1 MTWVWLALTFADTCQ
16 LIWDN
21 MSCCVKQNK
30 ERCQQSAPLCHF
42 RGKFPLQCVRQNNL
56 DMLLMICWLISL
68 YYNQVYKQNM
78 SCYII
83 HLLLPVCPIN
93 YLKWSYEIDQKKKKV
108 SVFLIFVSGF
118 ASELFKNIQ
127 TPSFIQFFSEFFVVI
142 SIHILYVSSLLL
154 YLDNVSLNIC

>member
-1 MTWVWLALTFADTCQ
+1 MTRVWLALTFADTCQ

-21 MSCCVKQNK
+21 MSCCGKQNK

-56 DMLLMICWLISL
+56 DMLLTICWLISL

-83 HLLLPVCPIN
+83 YLLLPVCPIN
-93 YLKWSYEIDQKKKKV
+93 YLKWSYEIDQKKKMC
-108 SVFLIFVSGF
+108 
-118 ASELFKNIQ
+118 
-127 TPSFIQFFSEFFVVI
+127 QFFWYLSLVLRQNYLKTFKLHRSYNSFQNFLLWYQSAFFM
-142 SIHILYVSSLLL
+142 SLVFF
-154 YLDNVSLNIC
+154 YT